1 MLQRTVLAV
10 LICVGAGVSAQTV
23 YRCGNAYSDEPCK
36 GRAVVD
42 VRPTEGA
49 HSMSGQKRVGN
60 EATTRQMWRNV
71 DKALQPLTGISP
83 EEGERQREE
92 RRYKSIPRIKIDP

>member
-1 MLQRTVLAV
+1 MLQRTVLAM
-10 LICVGAGVSAQTV
+10 LICAGASVSAQTV
-23 YRCGNAYSDEPCK
+23 YRCGSAYSDEPCK
-36 GRAVVD
+36 GGAVID

-60 EATTRQMWRNV
+60 EATTRQMLRNV

-83 EEGERQREE
+83 EESERQREE
-92 RRYKSIPRIKIDP
+92 RRYKSIPKIRIEP